1 MNILT
6 CVWGGAAND
15 QSPYGTCYVSGD
27 RIALRAIAE
36 GLRDRGHRV
45 HVFSLSTAS
54 ETFSVRGIVVHH
66 VRNPIQAPPP
76 PWSAEDLLDLTPR
89 YLEVYAEHIGR
100 LCRDEAIDL
109 VMARTVHLTCTGA
122 LMATRGLGIP
132 LLSTVA
138 ERDFLV
144 FFSPRVTRDARPG
157 IAFPPDSAPGFPDGF
172 VHMTVPEHLDAR
184 FVAYNRTHRELI
196 SAVLTESAGLILLSP
211 HLLHD
216 IRRIT
221 ERHST
226 VCVIPDGVDLDAFNP
241 ERVEPDREW
250 GLGGYKVVTC
260 VARAEPY
267 KRQDL
272 LLRAI
277 PSVVGVHPDA
287 RFLFVGTGVYEP
299 CLKAL
304 AEALDVVK
312 YVVFAGYVPHSII
325 PRVMQLA
332 DIAVC
337 PTDSEGLPLVLL
349 EAMASGKPVVASA
362 YPPYDSI
369 IRSGQNGFA
378 VPNEPEAFAA
388 AIIRILGD
396 SALGRRLGHV
406 GRQTAG
412 DYPWSLTVTRTAD
425 FIERLVGPRAV
436 PR

>member
-15 QSPYGTCYVSGD
+15 QSPYGTRYVSGD
-27 RIALRAIAE
+27 RVASRAIAE

-54 ETFSVRGIVVHH
+54 ETFSVKGIVVHH

-76 PWSAEDLLDLTPR
+76 PWSSEDLLDLAPK
-89 YLEVYAEHIGR
+89 YLEVYAEHIAR
-100 LCRDEAIDL
+100 LCRKEGIDL

-122 LMATRGLGIP
+122 LMATRAVSIP
-132 LLSTVA
+132 LLTTVA
-138 ERDFLV
+138 ERDFLL

-172 VHMTVPEHLDAR
+172 LHMTVPEQLDPR

-196 SAVLTESAGLILLSP
+196 SAVLTESVGLILLSP

-241 ERVEPDREW
+241 ERGETDREW
-250 GLGGYKVVTC
+250 GLEGYKVVAC

-277 PSVVGVHPDA
+277 PSVVAVHPDA
-287 RFLFVGTGVYEP
+287 RFLLVGTGVYEP
-299 CLKAL
+299 YLNDL

-312 YVVFAGYVPHSII
+312 YVVFAGYVPHSAI
-325 PRVMQLA
+325 PRVMRLA
-332 DIAVC
+332 DVAVC

-349 EAMASGKPVVASA
+349 EAMASGKPVVASGC
-362 YPPYDSI
+362 PPYDSI
-369 IRSGQNGFA
+369 IRSGLNGFV
-378 VPNEPEAFAA
+378 VPNEPEAFAEP
-388 AIIRILGD
+388 IIRILGD
-396 SALGRRLGHV
+396 PVLGRRLGHM
-406 GRQTAG
+406 GRQTATG
-412 DYPWSLTVTRTAD
+412 YPWSLTVTRTVE
-425 FIERLVGPRAV
+425 FIEHLMGRL
-436 PR
+436 